1 MPRLNAE
8 DAERREAAGHGPD
21 FLEALARG
29 LAVLQAF
36 GPEHRQMTLA
46 EVARAVDL
54 PRATVRRA
62 LHTLVVLGHV
72 EAEGKLFRLTPGVL
86 RLAAGYLGANGLSN
100 ILQPR
105 CEKLSAEVGAPCS
118 AAVLDGAEIVFIAY
132 GQPARLL
139 NLTTNVGLRLPAFC
153 TALGRV
159 LLAGLPEAEMEAVLA
174 RHPPAALTP
183 QTELD
188 PLRIRKRIAKARS
201 DGFALV
207 DQEAE
212 QGFRSLAVP
221 LRRYDGRVVAA
232 LNIGMHTERGT
243 ATALREGYL
252 PLLRAQAADLA
263 QQLL

>member
-1 MPRLNAE
+1 MPRLNAG
-8 DAERREAAGHGPD
+8 DATRREAAGHGPD

-36 GPEHRQMTLA
+36 GPERRQMTLA
-46 EVARAVDL
+46 EAARAVDL

-62 LHTLVVLGHV
+62 LHTLVTLGHL
-72 EAEGKLFRLTPGVL
+72 ESDGRLFRLTPRVL
-86 RLAAGYLGANGLSN
+86 RLAAGYLGANGLSS

-105 CEKLSAEVGAPCS
+105 CEQLSAQFGAPCS
-118 AAVLDGAEIVFIAY
+118 AAVLDGPEIVFIAY

-139 NLTTNVGLRLPAFC
+139 NLTTMVGLRLPAFC

-159 LLAGLPEAEMEAVLA
+159 LLAGLPEAEMEALLQ
-174 RHPPAALTP
+174 RHPPHAVTA

-188 PLRIRKRIAKARS
+188 PLRIRRRIARARS
-201 DGFALV
+201 EGFALV

-221 LRRYDGRVVAA
+221 LRRHDGRVVAA
-232 LNIGMHTERGT
+232 LNIGMHSERGT
-243 ATALREGYL
+243 AAALREAVL
-252 PLLRAQAADLA
+252 PTLRAQAADLA
-263 QQLL
+263 CQFL

>member
-1 MPRLNAE
+1 MPRLKAE

-36 GPEHRQMTLA
+36 GPERRQMTLA
-46 EVARAVDL
+46 ETARVVDL

-62 LHTLVVLGHV
+62 LHTLVTLGHV
-72 EAEGKLFRLTPGVL
+72 ESDGRLFRLTPRVL
-86 RLAAGYLGANGLSN
+86 RLASGYLGANGLSA

-105 CEKLSAEVGAPCS
+105 CERLSAEVGAPCS
-118 AAVLDGAEIVFIAY
+118 AAVLDGGDIVFIAY

-139 NLTTNVGLRLPAFC
+139 NLTTMVGLRLPAFC

-159 LLAGLPEAEMEAVLA
+159 LLAGLPEAEMDAVLA
-174 RHPPAALTP
+174 QHPPFAVTP

-221 LRRYDGRVVAA
+221 LRRHDGRVVAA
-232 LNIGMHTERGT
+232 LNIGMHSERGT
-243 ATALREGYL
+243 ATVLRDSYL
-252 PLLRAQAADLA
+252 PLLRAQATDLA
-263 QQLL
+263 PQLL